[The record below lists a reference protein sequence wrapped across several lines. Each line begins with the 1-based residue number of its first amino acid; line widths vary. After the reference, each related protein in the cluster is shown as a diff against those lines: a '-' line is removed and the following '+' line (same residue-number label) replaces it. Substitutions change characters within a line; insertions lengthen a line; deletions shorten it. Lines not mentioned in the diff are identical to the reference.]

1 MLPKDV
7 YITGYARSKMS
18 DEELR
23 SKVKPNLKGDEK
35 VVEDFLKTF
44 SYTAGAYDEAG
55 GFQQLT
61 KKLEEYE
68 KKHSNVPVG
77 RLFYLALPPSVYPQ
91 VASFNIFE
99 NEQKHTARISLLCY
113 LAMLSQGCHLCQRVA
128 IVGDFL
134 FTLHMQVCKGIKE
147 NCDELPDREG
157 SWLRVVVEKPFG
169 KDLESSEKLADE
181 LGALYPEKSIYR

>member
-99 NEQKHTARISLLCY
+99 NEQKHSPDFASLLSCNTSSRLPFVPESGHCRRTLIHTAY
-113 LAMLSQGCHLCQRVA
+113 AGLQRHQG
-128 IVGDFL
+128 
-134 FTLHMQVCKGIKE
+134 
-147 NCDELPDREG
+147 
-157 SWLRVVVEKPFG
+157 
-169 KDLESSEKLADE
+169 KL
-181 LGALYPEKSIYR
+181 